1 MLSCCRYYT
10 VPVKSEVNSYWK
22 KKMVWKMEDV
32 NVEDGGDFCELFMT
46 GAEQAG

>member
-10 VPVKSEVNSYWK
+10 VPVNSELNSYLK
-22 KKMVWKMEDV
+22 KKLVLNMEDV
-32 NVEDGGDFCELFMT
+32 NVEDVCDFCELFMT